1 MGTKDILE
9 LLGGFALFLYGKQ
22 MMSNG
27 LETAAG
33 NKLRQIPEKLTDN
46 RFLGVTIGA
55 IITVMIQS
63 SFATVVMAAGFVS
76 SGIMSLQQAVW
87 IIMGANIG
95 TTVTGQMIALEIGVI
110 APLFAFVGVLFITI
124 WKKCKYAYVG
134 ETLAGIG
141 VFFIGIDMMEKAMLS
156 LKEFQFLSNVMVI
169 CSNPI
174 LGILVGIIFTLMI
187 HSSAASVGILQALVV
202 SELIGMEGA
211 VFILFGQ
218 NIGTSITAMMATDEM
233 ERDARRVT
241 LIHLLFNIIGTILF
255 TFLSIITPFLLLI
268 ENLTPANPAA
278 QVANIHTLFNMV
290 TVLLLLPIG
299 KQLIHISERFFL
311 RQKEV
316 NDPIPEK
323 HLEYLSFHEKL
334 QGGVIGSSAIYFNQ
348 LHQEILR
355 MLEMVQDNVD
365 KAFWAFRMA
374 DEERFMEISKKEEYI
389 NYLNQEISQ
398 YISRTI
404 INESN
409 ERDTQMAS
417 QYFQM
422 TGNVE
427 RIGDHALKIATYI
440 ETLKIKK
447 ISFSREAHKEMEQ
460 MEQVLQ
466 VTFETLEKVDRK
478 NAKWMM
484 RVAKLEQDIDD
495 MTIQFRKNH
504 FERIKQGVCSEE
516 ACIIYSEMLTDFE
529 QIGNHALD
537 IAQEML
543 EMDMF

>member
-1 MGTKDILE
+1 
-9 LLGGFALFLYGKQ
+9 
-22 MMSNG
+22 
-27 LETAAG
+27 
-33 NKLRQIPEKLTDN
+33 
-46 RFLGVTIGA
+46 
-55 IITVMIQS
+55 
-63 SFATVVMAAGFVS
+63 
-76 SGIMSLQQAVW
+76 
-87 IIMGANIG
+87 
-95 TTVTGQMIALEIGVI
+95 
-110 APLFAFVGVLFITI
+110 
-124 WKKCKYAYVG
+124 
-134 ETLAGIG
+134 
-141 VFFIGIDMMEKAMLS
+141 
-156 LKEFQFLSNVMVI
+156 
-169 CSNPI
+169 
-174 LGILVGIIFTLMI
+174 
-187 HSSAASVGILQALVV
+187 
-202 SELIGMEGA
+202 
-211 VFILFGQ
+211 
-218 NIGTSITAMMATDEM
+218 
-233 ERDARRVT
+233 
-241 LIHLLFNIIGTILF
+241 
-255 TFLSIITPFLLLI
+255 
-268 ENLTPANPAA
+268 
-278 QVANIHTLFNMV
+278 
-290 TVLLLLPIG
+290 
-299 KQLIHISERFFL
+299 
-311 RQKEV
+311 
-316 NDPIPEK
+316 
-323 HLEYLSFHEKL
+323 
-334 QGGVIGSSAIYFNQ
+334 
-348 LHQEILR
+348 
-355 MLEMVQDNVD
+355 
-365 KAFWAFRMA
+365 MA
-374 DEERFMEISKKEEYI
+374 DKERFMEISKKEEYI